1 MRLRKDAY
9 WGRANIGSV
18 ENSRRAAETRRGGPI
33 PSMDTPRSSQRGSEF
48 WSFLGFLCRRVLG
61 LSSEPIVGR
70 SPSAQRGTSGAHG
83 DRRSVETNEP
93 TGLLLVRSEGSGPAA
108 DGPLA
113 ASTVTTPRERSAGSQ
128 PVFCRLFACQRG
140 SDTPGA
146 DRADAAGGCIQRG
159 APFGLSPS
167 ATSRRGVAAS
177 SSRSPR
183 YRRAGGTSSRDL
195 AEVSPLLFG
204 LIGHSDRYL
213 TALGEVH
220 IEPDSTNGS

>member
-1 MRLRKDAY
+1 MRSIAQRGHNRVFTSRLLRHFDDET
-9 WGRANIGSV
+9 RARGAVRSADV
-18 ENSRRAAETRRGGPI
+18 FAQRAAMLAASAGFFARSRRGSI

-61 LSSEPIVGR
+61 LS
-70 SPSAQRGTSGAHG
+70 
-83 DRRSVETNEP
+83 
-93 TGLLLVRSEGSGPAA
+93 LVRSEGSGPAA

-113 ASTVTTPRERSAGSQ
+113 ASTATTPRERSAGSQ
-128 PVFCRLFACQRG
+128 SVFCRLFACQRG